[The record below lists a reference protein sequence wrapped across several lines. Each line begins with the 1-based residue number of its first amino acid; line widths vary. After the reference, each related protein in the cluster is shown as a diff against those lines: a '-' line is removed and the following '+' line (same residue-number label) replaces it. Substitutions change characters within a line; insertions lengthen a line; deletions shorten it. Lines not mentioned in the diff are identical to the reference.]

1 MKNQS
6 VRGTNRDI
14 AGCAVAGETHRQVQK
29 EEALQESEAKYQFLF
44 ENSRDMIYFS
54 SVEGDLL
61 QFNSALAETLGYTR
75 EELLATNL
83 EALCIDPPGREFLD
97 LVKGQD
103 FVKDYPVSLK
113 RKDGKVISVL
123 ATACVMRDQK
133 GMSLGYQG
141 IFRDVTAQRLAEEK
155 IRSGSENLKKSIE
168 GTIRAIAL
176 TVEIRDPYT
185 ACHHTRV
192 AKLACAIAKEMGA
205 SREQVE
211 GVKTA
216 AAIHDIGKISIPAEI
231 LSKPGRMNEIE
242 FSLIKTHPRVGFEI
256 LKTIEFPWP
265 VAEIVLQHHERMNG
279 TGYLSG
285 LMGQEI
291 LLEARILG
299 VADVVEAMASHRPY
313 RPAFPIAEALRE
325 IACNRG
331 TLYDPEVV
339 DACLSLFFNKGF
351 RLD

>member
-1 MKNQS
+1 MYDPTKDA
-6 VRGTNRDI
+6 GRD
-14 AGCAVAGETHRQVQK
+14 AGASKAASRSAGRNDAR
-29 EEALQESEAKYQFLF
+29 EALRESEARYRFLF

-61 QFNSALAETLGYTR
+61 QFNSALVETLGYTR
-75 EELLATNL
+75 EELLATKL
-83 EALCIDPPGREFLD
+83 EALCINPPGREFLD
-97 LVKGQD
+97 QVRGRD

-113 RKDGKVISVL
+113 RKDGKAISVL

-133 GMSLGYQG
+133 GMILGYQG
-141 IFRDVTAQRLAEEK
+141 IFQDVTGQRLAEEK
-155 IRSGSENLKKSIE
+155 IRKSCENLKKSIE
-168 GTIRAIAL
+168 DTIRAIAL

-185 ACHHTRV
+185 AGHHTRV
-192 AKLACAIAKEMGA
+192 AKLACAIAREMGV
-205 SREQVE
+205 SGEQVD

-242 FSLIKTHPRVGFEI
+242 FSLIRTHPQVGFEI

-279 TGYLSG
+279 TGYPSG
-285 LMGQEI
+285 LLGAEI

-313 RPAFPIAEALRE
+313 RPALPIAEALRE

-331 TLYDPEVV
+331 ILYDPEVV
-339 DACLSLFFNKGF
+339 DACLNLFQKKGF
-351 RLD
+351 KLD